1 MPDEK
6 HYTDHP
12 AIAVATGQV
21 HGYIGTAADLLPPP
35 TLLPSVPTGD
45 LMDLQGSGA
54 PVDGVAEVQTLT
66 IGGTPT
72 GGTFKLRRS
81 LVTAPITWSAVNA
94 TLIAAIDAALEA
106 LPSIGVNGVVT
117 AAGSLTAGIG
127 TITLTFAGGGPQPL
141 LAVDSNSLTGTAP
154 TLAVALTTPG
164 VAGTGGGQAGPGSR
178 YTDLAAGNLYL
189 NGGTK
194 VRPVWKLVTRAP

>member
-21 HGYIGTAADLLPPP
+21 HGYVGAAADLLPPP
-35 TLLPSVPTGD
+35 TTQPVATNVLD
-45 LMDLQGSGA
+45 FEGSGA
-54 PVDGVAEVQTLT
+54 PVDGVPEVQTLT

-81 LVTAPITWSAVNA
+81 QVSAPITWVAVNA
-94 TLIAAIDAALEA
+94 TLVAAIDAALEA
-106 LPSIGVNGVVT
+106 IAAIGVGGVVT
-117 AAGSLTAGIG
+117 AVGTMTAGIG
-127 TITLTFAGGGPQPL
+127 TITLTFAATGPQPL
-141 LAVDSNSLTGTAP
+141 IAVDANNLTGTAP
-154 TLAVALTTPG
+154 TLAIALTTAG
-164 VAGTGGGQAGPGSR
+164 VTGTGGGQAGPGAR
-178 YTDLAAGNLYL
+178 YTDIAAGQLYL

-194 VRPVWKLVTRAP
+194 IRPVWKLVTRAA